1 MGWKSCAMG
10 QGSKKIL
17 KNMLKLSKNLK
28 IIAIGAHGDDIELAC
43 GGTLAEAV
51 KLGHQ
56 VSMILVTGGGSS
68 DHNNV
73 KIRDQKE
80 AQKEAYAAAEIL
92 GVSDLHILGYKDTE
106 VPYSV
111 DLISKIDS
119 IISEFNP
126 DIIFTHFVFDTH
138 QDHIRTAH
146 STISAARRQ
155 NTILLYEPINPSGQG
170 YMPFR
175 PQFYMD
181 ITSAIDLKIDS
192 LKAHKSQYEKYTDK
206 WIDAV
211 VARAKFRG
219 FEMGV
224 DYAECFE
231 VVRAELIL

>member
-1 MGWKSCAMG
+1 MFNTT
-10 QGSKKIL
+10 KK
-17 KNMLKLSKNLK
+17 LK

-43 GGTLAEAV
+43 CGTLAKAIEQ
-51 KLGHQ
+51 GHE
-56 VSMILVTGGGSS
+56 VSMVLVTGSDS
-68 DHNNV
+68 NDHNNM
-73 KIRDQKE
+73 KIRAQGTAEQE
-80 AQKEAYAAAEIL
+80 AKAAAKIL
-92 GVSDLHILGYKDTE
+92 GVSKLHILGYQDTC
-106 VPYSV
+106 VPYSA
-111 DLISKIDS
+111 DLVSKLDN
-119 IISEFNP
+119 IITDFKP

-175 PQFYMD
+175 PQVYMD
-181 ITSAIDLKIDS
+181 ISQTIDTKINS
-192 LKAHKSQYEKYTDK
+192 LKAHKSQYEKYTDT
-206 WIDAV
+206 WIEAV

-231 VVRAELIL
+231 VVRAELNL

>member
-1 MGWKSCAMG
+1 MFDTSDKL
-10 QGSKKIL
+10 KIL
-17 KNMLKLSKNLK
+17 
-28 IIAIGAHGDDIELAC
+28 AIGAHGDDIELAC
-43 GGTLAEAV
+43 GGTLAKAIE
-51 KLGHQ
+51 LGHE
-56 VSMILVTGGGSS
+56 VTMTLVTGNGSS

-73 KIRDQKE
+73 TIREDSVAAQE
-80 AQKEAYAAAEIL
+80 AHDAASIL
-92 GVSDLHILGYKDTE
+92 GVSDLYILGYQATC
-106 VPYSV
+106 VPCSA
-111 DLISKIDS
+111 DLVAKLDE
-119 IISEFNP
+119 IIGKVKP

-170 YMPFR
+170 YIPFR
-175 PQFYMD
+175 PQVYMD
-181 ITSAIDLKIDS
+181 ISQTIDKKIDS
-192 LKAHKSQYEKYTDK
+192 LKAHKSQYDKYTDK

-231 VVRAELIL
+231 VIRSELKF